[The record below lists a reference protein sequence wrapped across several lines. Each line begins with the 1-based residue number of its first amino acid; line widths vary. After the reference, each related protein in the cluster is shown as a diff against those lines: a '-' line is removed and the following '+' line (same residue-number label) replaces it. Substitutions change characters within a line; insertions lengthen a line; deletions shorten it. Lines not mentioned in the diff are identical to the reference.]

1 MDRRLGPFASGL
13 AVAAFLAASCSET
26 REAKFEGK
34 TDRTAIERAA
44 GTWRAEGAIPWRL
57 MICDA
62 PERSFCEANA
72 CGKPCHEIRVDG
84 PAETLGYEHV
94 DTGCD
99 CYGCECFDVRAGF
112 RVIGT
117 LSIEGADGAAVIE
130 GRGELASRIGDAPN
144 EVELV
149 LGAGDATYRGS
160 FEDDVLVLELARR
173 PDAASPDA
181 GAAPIALPLAAR
193 LRRDL
198 DRAAA
203 CARR

>member
-1 MDRRLGPFASGL
+1 MHRRLGPFASGL
-13 AVAAFLAASCSET
+13 VVAAVLAASCSDT
-26 REAKFEGK
+26 REAKFDGR

-44 GTWRAEGAIPWRL
+44 GMWRAEGAIPWRL
-57 MICDA
+57 TICDA

-84 PAETLGYEHV
+84 PAETLGYEQV

-99 CYGCECFDVRAGF
+99 CYGCECFAVRAGF
-112 RVIGT
+112 PVLGLLRV
-117 LSIEGADGAAVIE
+117 EGAGGAAEIE

-149 LGAGDATYRGS
+149 LRAGDATYRGS
-160 FEDDVLVLELARR
+160 FEDDVVVLELERR

-181 GAAPIALPLAAR
+181 GAAAVALPLAAR

-203 CARR
+203 CPHR